1 MDDQVGVRASVRAI
15 SEEMCDLGEAEGRV
29 AWRWMSY
36 GLARLLYAR
45 STDARRA
52 GHRGPSPH
60 QGFDPTIVVI
70 LATAALGRAQPSLPS
85 MRTDFLSRHICS
97 SPLSLLTE
105 RPAPFH
111 RHCLRWLPAWRAARG
126 GRRKIPLSIYPR
138 M

>member
-70 LATAALGRAQPSLPS
+70 LATAALGRAQR
-85 MRTDFLSRHICS
+85 RTGAPHPYLQLAASGQGCDGLKRRGS
-97 SPLSLLTE
+97 SDHGHM
-105 RPAPFH
+105 PAN
-111 RHCLRWLPAWRAARG
+111 AASF
-126 GRRKIPLSIYPR
+126 RRFRLWHSPCG
-138 M
+138 